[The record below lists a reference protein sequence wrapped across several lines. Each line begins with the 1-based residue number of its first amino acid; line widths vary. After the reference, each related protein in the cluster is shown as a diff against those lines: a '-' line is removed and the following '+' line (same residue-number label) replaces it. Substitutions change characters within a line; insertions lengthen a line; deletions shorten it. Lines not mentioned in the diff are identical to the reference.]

1 MKSFALKL
9 IAILLA
15 AVFLLLGIASA
26 LGMILMADWEM
37 NEHTPEELWNQE
49 LRHKALLVAHTK
61 AGAYQ
66 TYEYSTVPDEV
77 LQYAVDRGI
86 AAVST
91 PNLGD
96 GVRVIGWIITDQAGH
111 TESEGSMAPADNR
124 QHFRFEAI
132 EASFDLV
139 VPTSSLPSG
148 AGSGA
153 ITAFNYNDTSYAAI
167 RTPGEPVTVEVTLE
181 IADIP
186 GEWNVLFF
194 LYAIRKMLPLILVGS
209 LLLFGAAMVYLCWVA
224 GKKDHTAEVLPGGL
238 NRLPLDVYGAA
249 VGLAGVGG
257 VYLLFYLIEVQEHN
271 GFTWML
277 TWLMVLL
284 ALAVCLLPV
293 VYIFA
298 IAAQIKAKN
307 HFWWRRSLVGFVLIS
322 VYRAIRWCWRGL
334 QAVARLLPV
343 VWQWLLT
350 AAGMTLALCF
360 TGFVAFILNSFI
372 RPVPFFVLLF
382 LAVMLGC
389 VGIILYGGY
398 CFGTIMKAAKE
409 MAGGNLDYKVNTKN
423 LLAAFR
429 DCGESLNSLSDAA
442 MAAAQQ
448 QMKSERMKTELIANV
463 SHDIKT
469 PLTSIINY
477 VDLLQKPHSEEE
489 NAQYLDV
496 LSRQSQRL
504 KKLTEDLVEMSKA
517 TTGNIAAELTQVD
530 ACEAVRQALGEFS
543 DKLEAAG
550 LTVVLRQPEVP
561 VMMRSDGRLTWRVLS
576 NLLSN
581 AVKYAQ
587 SDTRLYVDVAAHQN
601 SVQISL
607 KNVSREQLNI
617 TADELMERFVRGDA
631 ARHTEGSGLGLSI
644 AKGLMEAQN
653 GTLQLLTD
661 GDLFKVTLEFPKA
674 HDI

>member
-66 TYEYSTVPDEV
+66 TYKYSTVPEEV
-77 LQYAVDRGI
+77 LQYAVDVGL
-86 AAVST
+86 AKVYAS
-91 PNLGD
+91 NLGTD
-96 GVRVIGWIITDQAGH
+96 IQAVGWIITDQSGH
-111 TESEGSMAPADNR
+111 IESEGSMDPADNR
-124 QHFRFEAI
+124 QRFRFEAI

-139 VPTSSLPSG
+139 VPTGSLPSG

-167 RTPGEPVTVEVTLE
+167 RTPGEPVTVEVMLE
-181 IADIP
+181 IAQVP
-186 GEWNVLFF
+186 GEWNGLFF
-194 LYAIRKMLPLILVGS
+194 LYAIRNMLPLILVGS

-224 GKKDHTAEVLPGGL
+224 GRKKEQDGIVPGGL
-238 NRLPLDVYGAA
+238 NRLPLDVYGVAM
-249 VGLAGVGG
+249 GLAGVGG
-257 VYLLFYLIEVQEHN
+257 VYLLFYLAEVQMNN

-277 TWLMVLL
+277 IWLMVLL
-284 ALAVCLLPV
+284 ALAICLLPV

-298 IAAQIKAKN
+298 ISAQIKAKN

-322 VYRAIRWCWRGL
+322 IYRAVRWCWRGL
-334 QAVARLLPV
+334 RAVVRLLPV

-350 AAGMTLALCF
+350 AVGM
-360 TGFVAFILNSFI
+360 VV
-372 RPVPFFVLLF
+372 VPFLLLIFAMNSWGFFRMAWTLLF
-382 LAVMLGC
+382 IGSLFVNILI
-389 VGIILYGGY
+389 VLYGGY
-398 CFGTIMKAAKE
+398 CFGTILKAAKE
-409 MAGGNLDYKVNTKN
+409 MAGGNLGHKVNTRN

-429 DCGESLNSLSDAA
+429 DCGENLNALSDAA
-442 MAAAQQ
+442 MAAARQ

-550 LTVVLRQPEVP
+550 LTVVLRQPEAP

-587 SDTRLYVDVAAHQN
+587 SGTRLYVDVAAHQN